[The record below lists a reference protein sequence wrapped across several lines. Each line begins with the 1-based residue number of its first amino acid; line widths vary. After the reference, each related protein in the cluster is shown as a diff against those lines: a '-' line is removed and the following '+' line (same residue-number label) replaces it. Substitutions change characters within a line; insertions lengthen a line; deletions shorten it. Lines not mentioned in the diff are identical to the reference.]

1 MFELWPLKNRLISA
15 CRTFSEEIEEN
26 LILLYHTIPRTIS
39 QNDHESVNFFLK
51 KAIQPRICVVK
62 MEIDQGQKNIVSSKL
77 LCSKD
82 ANLVVQ
88 IRSFV

>member
-1 MFELWPLKNRLISA
+1 VFELWLLENRLFPA
-15 CRTFSEEIEEN
+15 CRTFPEEIEEN
-26 LILLYHTIPRTIS
+26 LILLYHTIPRTNTSERSRIS
-39 QNDHESVNFFLK
+39 QLFQK

-62 MEIDQGQKNIVSSKL
+62 MEIDQGQKNIVSIKL

-82 ANLVVQ
+82 ANYVAQ